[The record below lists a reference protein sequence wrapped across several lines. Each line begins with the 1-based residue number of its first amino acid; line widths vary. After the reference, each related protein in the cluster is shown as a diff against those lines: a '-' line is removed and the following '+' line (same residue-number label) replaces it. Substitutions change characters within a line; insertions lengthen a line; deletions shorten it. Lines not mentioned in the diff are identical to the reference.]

1 MIDKA
6 LTVLTGQLNAFL
18 NARFGSDGTDRASL
32 GPVPDQSKD
41 ASPAH
46 PLTLSLVRIEE
57 ERVVKTQTATRKRD
71 GQIEEVQPD
80 IKLNLFLLV
89 VAHGTSYADA
99 LKFLSA
105 TVSFFQSRPVFD
117 RTNSPGMDESLEK
130 LLVELHSQTF
140 EEQNQL
146 WGTLS
151 LRYLPSVLYRVR
163 MLILQEGTPLRTS
176 PGISSLDISQAKV

>member
-1 MIDKA
+1 VIDKA
-6 LTVLTGQLNAFL
+6 LTLLNGQLNAFL
-18 NARFGSDGTDRASL
+18 NGRFSVDGSDRASL

-46 PLTLSLVRIEE
+46 PLTLSLVRVEE
-57 ERVVKTQTATRKRD
+57 ERVVKTQVATRKRD
-71 GQIEEVQPD
+71 GQVEDVQPD

-89 VAHGTSYADA
+89 TAHGNSYADA

-105 TVSFFQSRPVFD
+105 TVAFFQSRPVFD
-117 RTNSPGMDESLEK
+117 HANTPGLDEGIEK
-130 LLVELHSQTF
+130 LLVEMYSQSF

-146 WGTLS
+146 WGSLS

-163 MLILQEGTPLRTS
+163 MLLIQEGTPLRTS
-176 PGISSLDISQAKV
+176 PGIRSLDMAEAKV

>member
-1 MIDKA
+1 VIDKA
-6 LTVLTGQLNAFL
+6 LTVLAGQLNAFL
-18 NARFGSDGTDRASL
+18 NARFGGDVTEQAAL

-41 ASPAH
+41 TIPAH

-71 GQIEEVQPD
+71 GQVEDIPPD
-80 IKLNLFLLV
+80 IKLNLFVMV
-89 VAHGTSYADA
+89 VAHGTNYANT

-105 TVSFFQSRPVFD
+105 TVAFFQSRPVFD
-117 RTNSPGMDESLEK
+117 HANCPGLDESIEK
-130 LLVELHSQTF
+130 LLVELHTQTF

-146 WGTLS
+146 WGSLS

-163 MLILQEGTPLRTS
+163 MLIIQEGALQRTA
-176 PGISSLDISQAKV
+176 PGIRALDMVGAKV

>member
-6 LTVLTGQLNAFL
+6 LTVLAGQLNAFL
-18 NARFGSDGTDRASL
+18 NGRFGSDGSDRAAL

-41 ASPAH
+41 ASPAQ

-71 GQIEEVQPD
+71 GQVEDIQPD
-80 IKLNLFLLV
+80 IKLNLFVLV
-89 VAHGTSYADA
+89 VAHGNSYADA

-105 TVSFFQSRPVFD
+105 TVTFFQSRPVFD
-117 RTNSPGMDESLEK
+117 HTNSPGLDESIEK
-130 LLVELHSQTF
+130 LLVELYSQTF

-146 WGTLS
+146 WGSLS

-176 PGISSLDISQAKV
+176 PGIRSLDTSAAKV